1 MLWILIA
8 GVLCAGAGETVDR
21 LATPTPEQAAW
32 QDMELEMFLC
42 LDPCT
47 WQNREYDDHSTPLP
61 KINPERLDTDQWA
74 RVAASMGAKQIL
86 FVAKHTG
93 GFCWWQT
100 ETSAYGV
107 KETPWRGGKGDVL
120 SDLSASCRKAGLKL
134 GVYLS
139 PKDDHHGADTGGRC
153 KTPEAQA
160 KYDAIYRQQLTE
172 LLTRYGEISEVWYD
186 GGLMIE
192 VGDLLKQHAPRAMI
206 FQGKHATIRWV
217 GNEEGFAPY
226 PAWNAVDETARVRG
240 ATAADSTPDGNA
252 WLPIEVDTVNVSP
265 HYWFWNQHP
274 DRKLRPLE
282 ELMDCYYRSVGHG
295 AVLLLNQSPDTSG
308 LIPEADA
315 RQAAAFGA
323 EIQRRFGKSLAE
335 TAGPGPVLE
344 LTLPQA
350 ARIGQVVTMED
361 LRGGE
366 RVRAYVIEGW
376 VAGEWKALC
385 QGSAIGHKKIDRIEP
400 MDVSRV
406 RLRCLQAVGEPQIRR
421 LAVYAAP

>member
-1 MLWILIA
+1 M
-8 GVLCAGAGETVDR
+8 
-21 LATPTPEQAAW
+21 
-32 QDMELEMFLC
+32 
-42 LDPCT
+42 
-47 WQNREYDDHSTPLP
+47 
-61 KINPERLDTDQWA
+61 K
-74 RVAASMGAKQIL
+74 
-86 FVAKHTG
+86 
-93 GFCWWQT
+93 
-100 ETSAYGV
+100 
-107 KETPWRGGKGDVL
+107 
-120 SDLSASCRKAGLKL
+120 
-134 GVYLS
+134 
-139 PKDDHHGADTGGRC
+139 
-153 KTPEAQA
+153 
-160 KYDAIYRQQLTE
+160 
-172 LLTRYGEISEVWYD
+172 
-186 GGLMIE
+186 
-192 VGDLLKQHAPRAMI
+192 PRAC
-206 FQGKHATIRWV
+206 AVRRPPT
-217 GNEEGFAPY
+217 AP
-226 PAWNAVDETARVRG
+226 
-240 ATAADSTPDGNA
+240 PDGNA